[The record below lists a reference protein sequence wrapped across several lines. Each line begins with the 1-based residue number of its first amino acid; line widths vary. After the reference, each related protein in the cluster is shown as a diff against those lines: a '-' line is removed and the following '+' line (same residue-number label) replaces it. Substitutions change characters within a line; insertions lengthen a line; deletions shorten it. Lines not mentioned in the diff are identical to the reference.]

1 MLIELIYSR
10 SCSIDRI
17 SSLGFASA
25 CRRRLAS
32 SDCSAIVSGDREGSR
47 DRGVSVV
54 DGLGV
59 DFDDTWEDWIFLKE
73 DMIVWFYRQEKGCF

>member
-54 DGLGV
+54 DSLGV
-59 DFDDTWEDWIFLKE
+59 DFDDT
-73 DMIVWFYRQEKGCF
+73 